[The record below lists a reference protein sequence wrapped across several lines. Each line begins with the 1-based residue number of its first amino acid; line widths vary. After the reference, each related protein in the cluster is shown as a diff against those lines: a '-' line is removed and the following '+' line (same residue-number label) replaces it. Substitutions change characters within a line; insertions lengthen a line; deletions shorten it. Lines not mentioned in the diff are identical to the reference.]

1 MKCCYKE
8 ISILT
13 AQFIELVCKTNYP
26 CRNSRA
32 SVWSPLKSKRF
43 KTENSSAMDNPPPG
57 TYNPSDMD
65 SQNGS
70 YILSNFK
77 TLGIKKFVPIQR
89 N

>member
-1 MKCCYKE
+1 MYKT
-8 ISILT
+8 IGIDSIGKYTLST
-13 AQFIELVCKTNYP
+13 LP
-26 CRNSRA
+26 NSRA

-43 KTENSSAMDNPPPG
+43 KTELSSVNDNPPPG

-65 SQNGS
+65 SNNGG

-77 TLGIKKFVPIQR
+77 TLGTRRMVPIPR

>member
-1 MKCCYKE
+1 MPY
-8 ISILT
+8 
-13 AQFIELVCKTNYP
+13 
-26 CRNSRA
+26 RNSRA

-43 KTENSSAMDNPPPG
+43 KTELSSVMDNPPPG

-65 SQNGS
+65 SQSGS

-77 TLGIKKFVPIQR
+77 TLGTKKFVPIPR